1 VKTTVALLLAVTLA
15 VPAFAADKHYGPG
28 VTDTSIKIGQT
39 MSYSGPVSAYGV
51 IGRTEAAYFK
61 ALNEAGGVNGRKIDL
76 ISLDDGYSPARA
88 LEQTRRL
95 VERDEVLAI
104 ASTLG
109 TPTNLAIRKYLNDKH
124 VPQIFVVSGAKEFQQ
139 PKLYPWTIPFDSS
152 YGSEGRAY
160 AGYILK
166 TKPNAKIAVLYQD
179 DDLGREYLD
188 GLRKGLG
195 AHANMIVAT
204 ASYQPTDP
212 LIESQVIALHGSGA
226 DVLMEFGTGKFV
238 SQAIR
243 KSYDLGW
250 HPEQFIGSIAA
261 SVAASLKPA
270 GLEKSIGVISA
281 SHLRDPSEP
290 GADQDPEMRQWL
302 DFMKTKYPEGDPT
315 NAFTIF
321 GYSVA
326 MAVTEALR
334 RCGDDLTRDNLLKVM
349 THFSKFRVP
358 VLTPGASITITPTDY
373 ESIKQLRLRRFD
385 GKVWRSF
392 GDLIE
397 D

>member
-1 VKTTVALLLAVTLA
+1 MKSLSLLLTLLLVT
-15 VPAFAADKHYGPG
+15 PAFAADKHYGPG

-39 MSYSGPVSAYGV
+39 MSYSGPVSAYGS
-51 IGRTEAAYFK
+51 IGHTEAAYFK
-61 ALNEAGGVNGRKIDL
+61 ALNQAGGVNGRRIDF

-88 LEQTRRL
+88 VEETRRL
-95 VERDEVLAI
+95 VESDQVLAI
-104 ASTLG
+104 VSTLG
-109 TPTNLAIRKYLNDKH
+109 TPTNLAIRKYLNVKH
-124 VPQIFVVSGAKEFQQ
+124 VPQIFIVSGAKDFQQ

-152 YGSEGRAY
+152 YGAEGRAY

-166 TKPNAKIAVLYQD
+166 TKPDAKIAVLYQD
-179 DDLGREYLD
+179 DDLGREYLA
-188 GLRKGLG
+188 GLKQGLG
-195 AHANMIVAT
+195 AHAGMIVAT

-212 LIESQVIALHGSGA
+212 IVESQIISLHGSGA

-238 SQAIR
+238 AQAIR
-243 KSYDLGW
+243 KSYDMGW
-250 HPEQFIGSIAA
+250 HPLQFVGSTAA

-270 GLEKSIGVISA
+270 GLDKSIGVVSA

-290 GADQDPEMRQWL
+290 GADKDPEMQQWL
-302 DFMKTKYPEGDPT
+302 TFMKTNYPEGDPT

-334 RCGDDLTRDNLLKVM
+334 RCGDDLTRENLLNVM
-349 THFSKFRVP
+349 THITKYRVP

-385 GKVWRSF
+385 GKVWQSF
-392 GDLIE
+392 GDLIR